1 MAAITSAD
9 MIADIRRVYAS
20 TGGFSRR
27 KYLKTG
33 AFSERQICKTFGTF
47 SKFQEAAGLADKT
60 LKLVSPNTKGEKE
73 SVEFVGNL
81 WNIEKVS
88 RIHTL
93 PELIAYFEVDE
104 EIWEVERFKANK
116 WEVGMKPPATTEYIT
131 TEDGRKI
138 PAWVRFEQEPIIT
151 PLYQINATFK
161 KRHVV
166 VFAKQEIESIKQRAL
181 EELNKLKLVPA
192 ALIPTYRETRLAS
205 GNLLELNV
213 PDLHAGKLAWSKETG
228 YGNYDTEIALAL
240 FETAVVAL
248 LARSAHITFDRILFV
263 VGNDLQHADTIGGTT
278 TSGTQLDTDSR
289 YHKVFVKIRER
300 LVRII
305 RERLLPIA
313 PVTVLGC
320 PGNHDKTTA
329 WHMVDSLQQRF
340 FDNPDVEVMNDPTE
354 FKVYQWGEVMLM
366 FAHGNT
372 GKKPDYPLTMAT
384 RYKEIWGST
393 TYREA
398 HTGHIHQTMVQE
410 FHGVRVRTLP
420 ALCEPDAWHAANN
433 FVGNLRTA
441 EAYAWNNQTGLIN
454 LAFYNAD

>member
-1 MAAITSAD
+1 MAAITSAE
-9 MIADIRRVYAS
+9 MIADIKQVYAI
-20 TGGFSRR
+20 TGSSSRR

-33 AFSERQICKTFGTF
+33 SYSERQIRKVFGTF
-47 SKFQEAAGLADKT
+47 AKFQEAAGVL
-60 LKLVSPNTKGEKE
+60 SNTIDLSVKAQGSRLPE
-73 SVEFVGNL
+73 SVEYVGDKFNVT
-81 WNIEKVS
+81 KVS
-88 RIHTL
+88 SIHTL
-93 PELIAYFEVDE
+93 EALKAHFQIDE
-104 EIWEVERFKANK
+104 TIWEVERFVANS
-116 WEVGMKPPATTEYIT
+116 WEMGAGGGDKV
-131 TEDGRKI
+131 
-138 PAWVRFEQEPIIT
+138 
-151 PLYQINATFK
+151 PLYQVKATFV
-161 KRHVV
+161 KRKEI
-166 VFAKQEIESIKQRAL
+166 VFVKNEIESIKQAFQH
-181 EELNKLKLVPA
+181 EFIHGENYEKPLV
-192 ALIPTYRETRLAS
+192 YRETRLAS
-205 GNLLELNV
+205 GNMLELNV
-213 PDLHAGKLAWSKETG
+213 PDLHAGKLAWNKETG
-228 YGNYDTEIALAL
+228 YGNYDTNIALDL
-240 FETAVVAL
+240 FDTAIAAL
-248 LARSAHITFDRILFV
+248 LERSKHITFDRILFV

-313 PVTVLGC
+313 PVTIIGC

-329 WHMVDSLQQRF
+329 WHIADSLEQRF

-384 RYKEIWGST
+384 RFKEIWGNT

-441 EAYAWNNQTGLIN
+441 EAYAWNNKTGLIN
-454 LAFYNAD
+454 QAFYNAD